1 MATTNRQQGWY
12 KSSFSGSGNHC
23 VEVRIMPDGE
33 VAVRDSKDQAGP
45 ALMFT
50 TAEWAAF
57 LAGAQ
62 QGEFDLA

>member
-1 MATTNRQQGWY
+1 MATSDRQHGWY
-12 KSSFSGSGNHC
+12 KSSFSVANGSC
-23 VEVRIMPDGE
+23 VEVRIMPDGA
-33 VAVRDSKDQAGP
+33 VAVRDTKDQAGP

-50 TAEWAAF
+50 PAEWAAF

>member
-1 MATTNRQQGWY
+1 MATSDRRHGWY
-12 KSSFSGSGNHC
+12 KSSFSANSGDC
-23 VEVRIMPDGE
+23 VEVRIMPCGE

-45 ALMFT
+45 ALLFT
-50 TAEWAAF
+50 SAEWAAF

>member
-1 MATTNRQQGWY
+1 MATSKRQQGWY
-12 KSSFSGSGNHC
+12 KSSFSTNGNAC
-23 VEVRIMPDGE
+23 VEVRITAGGE

-50 TAEWAAF
+50 AVEWAAF
-57 LAGAQ
+57 LAGAR

>member
-1 MATTNRQQGWY
+1 MATSDRQHGWY
-12 KSSFSGSGNHC
+12 KSSFSGENGTC
-23 VEVRIMPDGE
+23 VEVRIMPGGE

-45 ALMFT
+45 ALTFT